1 MKPALEL
8 AEMID
13 GLCFRVDRLL
23 NEMSGSASFPQGQS
37 RIDILE
43 QHFSRLSEK
52 DIRAVLVL
60 LEPEIIDPMTA
71 PVLP

>member
-1 MKPALEL
+1 MTPAQEL
-8 AEMID
+8 AEKID

-23 NEMSGSASFPQGQS
+23 NEMSGSASFPQGES
-37 RIDILE
+37 RVEVLE
-43 QHFSRLSEK
+43 KHFSRFSEK

-60 LEPEIIDPMTA
+60 LEPEIIEPMSA